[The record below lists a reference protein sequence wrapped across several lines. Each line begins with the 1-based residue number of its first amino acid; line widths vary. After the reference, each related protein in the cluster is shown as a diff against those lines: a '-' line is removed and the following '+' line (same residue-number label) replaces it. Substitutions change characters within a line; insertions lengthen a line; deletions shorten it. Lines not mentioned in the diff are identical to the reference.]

1 MRMKTCNHGHPQIA
15 YLFDEDERSPVCPLC
30 EALKSLAAM
39 TSEANRMGRENDNLC
54 DENFELKQKIKE
66 LGEPPEF
73 LSQALNEGDGVY
85 RP

>member
-1 MRMKTCNHGHPQIA
+1 MRMKTCDHGHSQIA
-15 YLFDEDERSPVCPLC
+15 YLYDDENRSPSCPLC
-30 EALKSLAAM
+30 EALHALASM
-39 TSEANRMGRENDNLC
+39 TETANRMGRENDNLC